1 MTLVTSSKVI
11 LFLPQTGTLMITGT
25 MLFSGCMYYRA
36 LTGEKKLQPYAT
48 VGGFC
53 LMAAWLSLVL

>member
-1 MTLVTSSKVI
+1 
-11 LFLPQTGTLMITGT
+11 MITGM

-36 LTGEKKLQPYAT
+36 LTGEKRLQPYAT